1 MCENNLG
8 GQHYMMMNPK
18 IMENNG
24 FILQM
29 VQDREKRVDTHALT
43 LSTMLTHLYDTLS
56 ATKLYFT
63 LSSFKQYSPLQTRR
77 LHLVL
82 YRCWSRINEREL
94 GPPGGNKEKLPITEP
109 TRVISAYSTIIN
121 CE

>member
-1 MCENNLG
+1 
-8 GQHYMMMNPK
+8 
-18 IMENNG
+18 MENNG

-29 VQDREKRVDTHALT
+29 VQDREERLDTHALT
-43 LSTMLTHLYDTLS
+43 LSTMLTLLYDTLS

-63 LSSFKQYSPLQTRR
+63 LLFFKQYSPLQTRR

-82 YRCWSRINEREL
+82 YRCWSRINEREP
-94 GPPGGNKEKLPITEP
+94 GPPGRNKGKLPITEP